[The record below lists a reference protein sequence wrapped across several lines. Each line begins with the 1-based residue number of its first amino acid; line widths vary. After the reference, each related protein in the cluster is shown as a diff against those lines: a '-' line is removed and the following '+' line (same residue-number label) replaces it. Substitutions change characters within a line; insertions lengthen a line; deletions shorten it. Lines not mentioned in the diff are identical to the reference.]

1 MKVILTETIASLG
14 TVGDEVNVAKGYA
27 RNYLVPKKKAIMAT
41 AKNRKLFERQR
52 LGLEKQL
59 AGEQTKAEALSEEI
73 RGAVCT
79 IAGKVSEE
87 DRLYGSVAARDIAE
101 QLKAQGFEVDS
112 LNPLK
117 LWDHISCPFICML
130 TSHQRSQSEWFP
142 NRKPN
147 ERQRS
152 MAAKGAA
159 SEY

>member
-101 QLKAQGFEVDS
+101 QLKAQGFEVDKS
-112 LNPLK
+112 MV
-117 LWDHISCPFICML
+117 ML
-130 TSHQRSQSEWFP
+130 SEPIKTLGSYIVPIHLHADVTSEITVRVVPEQEA
-142 NRKPN
+142 
-147 ERQRS
+147 E
-152 MAAKGAA
+152 
-159 SEY
+159 

>member
-1 MKVILTETIASLG
+1 MKVILTEAIASLG

-59 AGEQTKAEALSEEI
+59 AGEQTKAEALSEQM

-101 QLKAQGFEVDS
+101 QLKAQGFEVDKS
-112 LNPLK
+112 MVMLSEPIKTLGSYIVPIH
-117 LWDHISCPFICML
+117 LHADVTSEISVRVVPE
-130 TSHQRSQSEWFP
+130 QEA
-142 NRKPN
+142 
-147 ERQRS
+147 E
-152 MAAKGAA
+152 
-159 SEY
+159 

>member
-1 MKVILTETIASLG
+1 MKVILTEAIASLG

-59 AGEQTKAEALSEEI
+59 AGEQTKAEALSEQM

-101 QLKAQGFEVDS
+101 QLKAQGFEVD
-112 LNPLK
+112 K
-117 LWDHISCPFICML
+117 TMVML
-130 TSHQRSQSEWFP
+130 SEPIKTLGSYIVPIHLHADVTSEITVRVVPEQEA
-142 NRKPN
+142 
-147 ERQRS
+147 E
-152 MAAKGAA
+152 
-159 SEY
+159 

>member
-27 RNYLVPKKKAIMAT
+27 RNYLVPKKRAIMAT

-52 LGLEKQL
+52 LRLEKQL
-59 AGEQTKAEALSEEI
+59 AGEQTKEAEALSEEM

-101 QLKAQGFEVDS
+101 QLKLQGFEVDKS
-112 LNPLK
+112 MV
-117 LWDHISCPFICML
+117 ML
-130 TSHQRSQSEWFP
+130 SEPIKTLGSYIVPIHLHADITSEITVRVVPEQE
-142 NRKPN
+142 
-147 ERQRS
+147 
-152 MAAKGAA
+152 A
-159 SEY
+159 